1 MRPMICPNCGEVVES
16 KHSFC
21 VVCGADLTEKRIQQT
36 DSSEERVRG
45 MFRKP
50 IALRPNAQRVVQ
62 EHQQKLAKRQE
73 TPSADEAAILP
84 DFI

>member
-1 MRPMICPNCGEVVES
+1 MRPTICPNCGEVVES

-21 VVCGADLTEKRIQQT
+21 VVCGADLAETRIQEL
-36 DSSEERVRG
+36 DPAKERIRG

-50 IALRPNAQRVVQ
+50 IALPPNAERVVQ
-62 EHQQKLAKRQE
+62 EHQQKLTERKE
-73 TPSADEAAILP
+73 NPSANEVAILP